1 MSEHANI
8 AILQSLTIK
17 EM

>member
-8 AILQSLTIK
+8 VILQSLTIK